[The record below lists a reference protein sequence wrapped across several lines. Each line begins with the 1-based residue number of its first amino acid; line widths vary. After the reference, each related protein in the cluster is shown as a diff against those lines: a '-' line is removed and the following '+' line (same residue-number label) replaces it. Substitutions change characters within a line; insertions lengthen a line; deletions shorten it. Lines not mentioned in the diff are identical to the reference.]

1 MEENLNRRR
10 YRIAFA
16 LLSMLVV
23 LVFAQFASVMLT
35 AAPTAAGEARSSLP
49 RERGAIYDRNGR
61 ILAMQTELD
70 TVTVWIPHI
79 RDPHATAAQ
88 LADILS
94 LNEAELLERFFG
106 NSGYLI
112 IKRTITPTESERLRR
127 VLADGRLPG
136 IRLEP
141 DTGRSY
147 PERHLASHLIGYVGV
162 DNVGLD
168 GIEYS
173 FNSHLLSPPAEGLGG
188 SSGGGSSDSAG
199 GGSGNRIYLT
209 IDLAIQS
216 EFEQLAQRALEENR
230 ADAVIVLAADART
243 GEYLAYAS
251 LPNYDPNSFDRY
263 SAEERRNRPVSM
275 VYEPGS
281 VFKVFSVASFI
292 ELGGL
297 DATDRF
303 QTSGGYRSPDGSFTL
318 RDVGNYGLLD
328 AEGIIKYSSNV
339 AAAYASERVPDDA
352 FYHMIRRFGFGSST
366 GIGLNGEE
374 RGLLREPARWSARS
388 KQTISIG
395 QEIGVTANQIVAAA
409 TALANDGVLLKP
421 HVVSR
426 IVSPDGR
433 TLQEFGR
440 EPVREVISPRTA
452 RTLLDYMRASTD
464 GAGTARRIRIDGV
477 EIAAKTGTAEVYDAT
492 IGSYSSEAFIASTLA
507 ILPADDPAIILYAV
521 IVHPR
526 GESIYGSRIAVPVVR
541 EASEFLIPYLGI
553 PTSRDQIAR
562 HSGRIAVSS
571 PRLPLMEDTVP
582 DYSGL
587 PKRMLLPLLQRDD
600 LVVDIRGSGW
610 VVRQSPPPGT
620 AAEPGMVLRLD
631 LE

>member
-16 LLSMLVV
+16 LLSILVV
-23 LVFAQFASVMLT
+23 VVFVRFASVMLT
-35 AAPTAAGEARSSLP
+35 GVPTEAGQLRPSFV
-49 RERGAIYDRNGR
+49 RERGAIYDRTGR
-61 ILAMQTELD
+61 ILALQTELD
-70 TVTVWIPHI
+70 TVTAWTPHI
-79 RDPHATAAQ
+79 RDPQTTAAR

-94 LNEAELLERFFG
+94 LNEAELLERFLGSNGF
-106 NSGYLI
+106 LI
-112 IKRTITPTESERLRR
+112 IKRTVSPTESERLRR
-127 VLADGRLPG
+127 LISEGQLPG

-162 DNVGLD
+162 DNVGLG

-173 FNSHLLSPPAEGLGG
+173 YNQHLLTPLVDANNN
-188 SSGGGSSDSAG
+188 A
-199 GGSGNRIYLT
+199 SGNHIYLT

-216 EFEQLAQRALEENR
+216 EFERIAKRGQEENQ
-230 ADAVIVLAADART
+230 ADAVIMLAADART

-251 LPNYDPNSFDRY
+251 LPNYDPNIFDRY
-263 SAEERRNRPVSM
+263 SAEDRRNRPISM

-297 DATDRF
+297 DEADRF

-318 RDVGNYGLLD
+318 RDVGNFGLLD

-339 AAAYASERVPDDA
+339 AAAYASEQVPNDA
-352 FYHMIRRFGFGSST
+352 FYHMIRRFGFGAAT

-374 RGLLREPARWSARS
+374 RGLLREPVRWSARS

-452 RTLLDYMRASTD
+452 RTMLDYMRASTE

-477 EIAAKTGTAEVYDAT
+477 EIAAKTGTAEVYDAS
-492 IGSYSSEAFIASTLA
+492 IGSYSPEAFIASTLA
-507 ILPADDPAIILYAV
+507 ILPADDPAVILYAV

-526 GESIYGSRIAVPVVR
+526 GESIYGSRIAVPMVR

-553 PTSRDQIAR
+553 PTNRDQIAR

-571 PRLPLMEDTVP
+571 PRLPLLEDTVP

-587 PKRMLLPLLQRDD
+587 PKRTLLPLLQRDD

>member
-10 YRIAFA
+10 YKIAFA
-16 LLSMLVV
+16 LLSMLVI
-23 LVFAQFASVMLT
+23 LVFVQFASLMLT
-35 AAPTAAGEARSSLP
+35 AVPAEEAATRSSLAP
-49 RERGAIYDRNGR
+49 ERGAIYDRHGR
-61 ILAMQTELD
+61 VLALQTELD
-70 TVTVWIPHI
+70 TVTAWTPHI
-79 RDPHATAAQ
+79 RDPHTTAST
-88 LADILS
+88 LADILD
-94 LNEAELLERFFG
+94 LHEAELIERILG
-106 NSGYLI
+106 SSGFLI
-112 IKRTITPTESERLRR
+112 IKRTITPTESERLRG
-127 VLADGRLPG
+127 LISQGRLPG

-162 DNVGLD
+162 DNVGLN

-173 FNSHLLSPPAEGLGG
+173 YNNYLLSPPTDGA
-188 SSGGGSSDSAG
+188 AG
-199 GGSGNRIYLT
+199 NSGNRIYLT

-216 EFEQLAQRALEENR
+216 EFERMAQRALEDNR
-230 ADAVIVLAADART
+230 ADSVVLLAADART
-243 GEYLAYAS
+243 GEYFAYTS
-251 LPNYDPNSFDRY
+251 LPNYDPNNFDRY
-263 SAEERRNRPVSM
+263 SAEDRRNRPVSM

-297 DATDRF
+297 DPSDRF
-303 QTSGGYRSPDGSFTL
+303 QTAGGYRSPDGSFTL

-339 AAAYASERVPDDA
+339 AAAYASERVQDDA
-352 FYHMIRRFGFGSST
+352 FYHMIRRFGFGSPT

-374 RGLLREPARWSARS
+374 RGLLREPARWSLRS

-409 TALANDGVLLKP
+409 TALANEGVLLKP
-421 HVVSR
+421 HVVAR

-433 TLQEFGR
+433 TLHEFGR
-440 EPVREVISPRTA
+440 EPVREVVSPRTA
-452 RTLLDYMRASTD
+452 RTLLDYMRASTE

-477 EIAAKTGTAEVYDAT
+477 DIAAKTGTAEVYDSS
-492 IGSYSSEAFIASTLA
+492 IGSYSPEAFIASTLA
-507 ILPADDPAIILYAV
+507 ILPAHDPTIILYAV

-526 GESIYGSRIAVPVVR
+526 GESIYGSRIAVPLVR
-541 EASEFLIPYLGI
+541 EATEFLIPYLGI

-562 HSGRIAVSS
+562 HGGRIAVSS
-571 PRLPLMEDTVP
+571 PRLPQLEDTVP

-587 PKRMLLPLLQRDD
+587 PKRTLLPLLQRDD
-600 LVVDIRGSGW
+600 VVVDIRGSGW